1 MRKNAHFRGYNDVP
15 WFIKE
20 AIGWPDHYDNLS
32 TEQQAFVYH
41 LCVEIVSP
49 PQLRENLQE
58 IRDDLE
64 EIIEDL

>member
-32 TEQQAFVYH
+32 TEQ
-41 LCVEIVSP
+41 
-49 PQLRENLQE
+49 